1 MNAVNEK
8 AIVKW
13 LRLIAVFLI
22 SIMGLL
28 YLEYLK
34 SQQNN

>member
-8 AIVKW
+8 SIVKW
-13 LRLIAVFLI
+13 LRLIAVLLI

-34 SQQNN
+34 NQQNN